1 MSDKAKY
8 LAHVVDVGDFAII
21 EKELLAE
28 AGTSKQEDDDDWED
42 VSEEEEDARFAK
54 DDEKLQRLIGLLKVE
69 LFGAYAE
76 LANEHDQPEEFKD
89 PRLPTVNR
97 KGKCIVTARGAGVKG
112 LRAIFF
118 KTETTRNRR
127 VRFCEAQVHR
137 PERMY
142 RRSRKYWRQSSQY
155 KPGRH
160 ADTNGEGFW
169 NTSMYDP
176 KLAERNKAMLG

>member
-54 DDEKLQRLIGLLKVE
+54 EDEKLQRLIGLLKVE

-76 LANEHDQPEEFKD
+76 LANERDQLEELED
-89 PRLPTVNR
+89 LTNLVLQAIAVAPCAPTIR
-97 KGKCIVTARGAGVKG
+97 H
-112 LRAIFF
+112 LRI
-118 KTETTRNRR
+118 
-127 VRFCEAQVHR
+127 
-137 PERMY
+137 
-142 RRSRKYWRQSSQY
+142 
-155 KPGRH
+155 
-160 ADTNGEGFW
+160 
-169 NTSMYDP
+169 
-176 KLAERNKAMLG
+176 L